1 MNGEKFAI
9 LLRSC
14 LLPKL
19 QPFDYN
25 IPCLV
30 VIMDNAIV
38 CYMYIDT
45 GLCNFDHL
53 SHDVPAQQK
62 QEIVQSVPDSSP

>member
-1 MNGEKFAI
+1 
-9 LLRSC
+9 
-14 LLPKL
+14 
-19 QPFDYN
+19 
-25 IPCLV
+25 
-30 VIMDNAIV
+30 MDNAIV

-62 QEIVQSVPDSSP
+62 QEIVQSVPDSSPWEGVGSGNETTFKVIQSSQSRQEA